1 MIAMDTRRLHLLVEL
16 SRLGSMREVADTHG
30 LTTSTVSQQLA
41 ALAREAGTDLLE
53 PEGRRVRLTPA
64 GRRLADHAV
73 RILADVDAARRDLD
87 PGAEPSGSVRVTG
100 FATAIRRSLLP
111 AVAALTRSHPQ
122 VHIGIHEHEPIEA
135 FALLTDDDMDLA
147 LTYDYNLAPASLSP
161 LLEAVPLWTMPWG
174 LGVPTGL
181 ADGATTADLTRF
193 RDHPWIVNSRNTA
206 DDDAVRTLASLAGFT
221 PRITHQIDSLDL
233 VEDLI
238 TAGHGVG
245 LLPLGRP
252 PRDGVRVL
260 ALPGPAVELRAYAVT
275 RRGRAGWSPL
285 RVLLDRLLDH
295 R

>member
-1 MIAMDTRRLHLLVEL
+1 M
-16 SRLGSMREVADTHG
+16 
-30 LTTSTVSQQLA
+30 
-41 ALAREAGTDLLE
+41 
-53 PEGRRVRLTPA
+53 
-64 GRRLADHAV
+64 
-73 RILADVDAARRDLD
+73 
-87 PGAEPSGSVRVTG
+87 
-100 FATAIRRSLLP
+100 
-111 AVAALTRSHPQ
+111 SHPQ
-122 VHIGIHEHEPIEA
+122 VRVGIHEHEPIEA
-135 FALLTDDDMDLA
+135 FALLADDDMDLA

-221 PRITHQIDSLDL
+221 PRITHEIDSLDL

-245 LLPLGRP
+245 LLPLARP

-260 ALPGPAVELRAYAVT
+260 APARSRRRAPGVRRHAARTGRLVTAAGAARPAARSPGGALA
-275 RRGRAGWSPL
+275 RRLHGE
-285 RVLLDRLLDH
+285 
-295 R
+295 